1 MSTSIGP
8 TYDPTS
14 TATALAQKYTSSLQ
28 EILTAQTQQANA
40 VDKGLADLESALL
53 AYQGSLESLTGLN
66 KTMLAIG
73 AGFSD
78 TSVGSASASAS
89 AMPGTYNFFVEQIAT
104 ASQVSYGGLADSTAS
119 GGTLGIQLGGSTAF
133 TVNLATAD
141 ADANGTLTTRE
152 LAAAINGNAANTSL
166 VSAAVVT
173 VNGVDQMILSAKNT
187 GASSAVTLDTSAV
200 ADATLKGALSNAANI
215 QQMVVAKDAIAWL
228 GAQTT
233 GTKIQQASNTFTNI
247 AGVKMTFTH
256 AQASGA
262 APVTLTVGND
272 SGATT
277 ANVQAFVDAYNKL
290 KSAIDAMVDAGDP
303 SKGQAGGVFSGDGA
317 VRVLREHLVSLMR
330 PAGSTSLAAYGIIA
344 ARDGTLSL
352 KADRLTRQLAA
363 DPTGLDTLI
372 GSASTS
378 APSGIAGSLDTFLK
392 GWSDMSGGQVKKRQ
406 DVNGN
411 LHKALADRQ
420 AQLDGQYNAAYQRY
434 LLQFTQLQALQS
446 QMASNS
452 SMFDALFG
460 NNKSN

>member
-1 MSTSIGP
+1 MSTTIGP

-14 TATALAQKYTSSLQ
+14 TATALAQKYTSAMQ
-28 EILTAQTQQANA
+28 EILTAQMQQADA
-40 VDKGLADLESALL
+40 ADKGLSDLESALT
-53 AYQGSLESLTGLN
+53 AYQGTLESLTGLN
-66 KTMLAIG
+66 KTMLNVG
-73 AGFSD
+73 ASFSD
-78 TSVGSASASAS
+78 TSVGSASATSGAT
-89 AMPGTYNFFVEQIAT
+89 AATYNFFVEQVAT
-104 ASQVSYGGLADSTAS
+104 ASQVSYGGLADSPAA

-166 VSAAVVT
+166 VTAAVVT
-173 VNGVDQMILSAKNT
+173 VNGVDQMILTAKNT
-187 GASSAVTLDTSAV
+187 GAASAVTLDASAV
-200 ADATLKGALSNAANI
+200 ADPTLQGALSNPANV
-215 QQMVVAKDAIAWL
+215 QQMVTAKDAIVWL

-262 APVTLTVGND
+262 APVTLTVGTD
-272 SGATT
+272 GAGTT

-290 KSAIDAMVDAGDP
+290 KSAVDAMVSSGDP
-303 SKGQAGGVFSGDGA
+303 AKGTSGGVFAGDGGIRA
-317 VRVLREHLVSLMR
+317 LRDRLVSLMR
-330 PAGSTSLAAYGIIA
+330 PSGGASLAAYGIIA

-352 KADRLTRQLAA
+352 DSARLSRQLAVN
-363 DPTGLDTLI
+363 PTGLDTLI
-372 GSASTS
+372 GSASAS

-392 GWSDMSGGQVKKRQ
+392 GWSDLTGGQVKKRQ
-406 DVNGN
+406 DVNSR
-411 LHKALADRQ
+411 LHRTLTDRQ
-420 AQLDGQYNAAYQRY
+420 SQLDDQYNAAYQRY
-434 LLQFTQLQALQS
+434 LMQFTQLQALQS

-460 NNKSN
+460 SKSN

>member
-14 TATALAQKYTSSLQ
+14 TATALAQKYTSALQ

-40 VDKGLADLESALL
+40 VDKGLADLGSALL
-53 AYQGSLESLTGLN
+53 AYRGSLASLTGLN
-66 KTMLAIG
+66 KTMLNVG
-73 AGFSD
+73 ASFSD
-78 TSVGSASASAS
+78 TSVGSASASAG
-89 AMPGTYNFFVEQIAT
+89 AMSGTYNFFVEQVAT
-104 ASQVSYGGLADSTAS
+104 ASQVSYGGLADSPAS

-133 TVNLATAD
+133 TVDLAAAD

-173 VNGVDQMILSAKNT
+173 VNGVDQMIVTAKTT
-187 GASSAVTLDTSAV
+187 GAASAVTLDTSAV
-200 ADATLKGALSNAANI
+200 ADATLKGALSNPANI
-215 QQMVVAKDAIAWL
+215 QQMVAAQDAIVWL
-228 GAQTT
+228 GAQGT

-256 AQASGA
+256 AQAAGA
-262 APVTLTVGND
+262 APVTLTVGTD
-272 SGATT
+272 AGATS

-290 KSAIDAMVDAGDP
+290 KSAIDAMVDSGDP
-303 SKGQAGGVFSGDGA
+303 SKGMAGGVFAGDGGIRA
-317 VRVLREHLVSLMR
+317 LRERLVSLMR

-344 ARDGTLSL
+344 ARDGTLALDS
-352 KADRLTRQLAA
+352 ARLSRQLAV

-372 GSASTS
+372 GSASAS
-378 APSGIAGSLDTFLK
+378 APSGIAGSLDAFVK
-392 GWSDMSGGQVKKRQ
+392 GWSDSTGGQVKKRQ
-406 DVNGN
+406 DVNTS
-411 LHKALADRQ
+411 LHKALAERQ
-420 AQLDGQYNAAYQRY
+420 AQLDNQYNAAYQRY
-434 LLQFTQLQALQS
+434 LIQFTQLQALQS
-446 QMASNS
+446 QMSSNS